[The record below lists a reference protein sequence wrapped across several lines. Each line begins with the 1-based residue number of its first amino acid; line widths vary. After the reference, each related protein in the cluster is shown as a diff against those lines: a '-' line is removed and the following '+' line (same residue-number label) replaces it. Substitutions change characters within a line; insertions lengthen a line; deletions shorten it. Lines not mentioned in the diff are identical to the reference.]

1 MVFSPG
7 IGKRRKLGA
16 ATRSGLGIARGGQK
30 FPGRREWQGAAGSSL
45 ALGAARDMPRRA
57 CLPRK
62 RGKQGAAGRV
72 AEASRGGG
80 NTSSRIFQ
88 HMRPHMA
95 WLTICLSHANDPRIP
110 NRPSSRETPDEERRR
125 TVLFGNGKAHP
136 LNGDARRIRVGLP
149 GLRWARSVCNPGWT
163 PLASRCDKQ
172 SFPLRAA
179 TTGSRPEPE
188 SVRCTPGAWRSS
200 VEVAAPFPPRADSK
214 GVSV

>member
-1 MVFSPG
+1 MSQTSAQKERQQLAAAIGGNSQGGSSWRQQPGKQSKPATPLLVFSPG

-16 ATRSGLGIARGGQK
+16 ATRSGLGIAGGGQK

-88 HMRPHMA
+88 HMRPHLV
-95 WLTICLSHANDPRIP
+95 WLAIL
-110 NRPSSRETPDEERRR
+110 
-125 TVLFGNGKAHP
+125 L
-136 LNGDARRIRVGLP
+136 
-149 GLRWARSVCNPGWT
+149 
-163 PLASRCDKQ
+163 
-172 SFPLRAA
+172 
-179 TTGSRPEPE
+179 
-188 SVRCTPGAWRSS
+188 
-200 VEVAAPFPPRADSK
+200 
-214 GVSV
+214 